1 MNDAGYNKK
10 SNEDYREIETAP
22 EKESNGS
29 MISYGMSDMLWQIF
43 NGIFGGFFFLFW
55 EVVVGLD
62 IWIVT
67 VAYTI
72 FAVWNII
79 NDPIFG
85 YIADRPRKFWSRFGK
100 RYPWYLIGGIPAILF
115 LALIFSPPNLDPVEA
130 AWIYFAW
137 ILISTCL
144 YELFYT
150 ITSLNHVALFPDKF
164 RIDRDRRKGGFWQM
178 LLGVIGTAI
187 GFIIP
192 PMLIDQTNFFSF
204 ASMAWIFVI
213 FNLAI
218 FAVSIPGHREST
230 YLKGRHLREQ
240 EKKESVSFFQALKI
254 VVSHKNFM
262 VVILVFLMDGI
273 IGASLT
279 ASVQYVALYILEAE
293 PGSAILILAP
303 FILAVVVSLIPW
315 YFLSQKM
322 KNNRRML
329 ILGVFLNTIGLLPF
343 MFVQT
348 TLGFIISALVLGI
361 GGGALRIGSQPV
373 LADAIDEAVVDSG
386 KHIEGSFMGVYTFFI
401 RFSLI
406 AQGWIFA
413 ITHTLTGFDPLSST
427 QQEFAKL
434 GIRMHTA
441 LIPMILTLIALIV
454 FILVYDLRPEKTRI
468 IKEKLKEL
476 NL

>member
-1 MNDAGYNKK
+1 MNENEKK
-10 SNEDYREIETAP
+10 ISTLN
-22 EKESNGS
+22 
-29 MISYGMSDMLWQIF
+29 MLSYGTGDLLWQVF
-43 NGIFGGFFFLFW
+43 NGIFGGFFFIFW

-62 IWIVT
+62 IIIVT
-67 VAYTI
+67 LAYTV
-72 FAVWNII
+72 FAVWNIV

-85 YIADRPRKFWSRFGK
+85 YLADRPRKFWSRLGK
-100 RYPWYLIGGIPAILF
+100 RYPWFVIGGIPAILF
-115 LALIFSPPNLDPVEA
+115 LATIFSPPNLDPVDA

-164 RIDRDRRKGGFWQM
+164 SLDSDRRKGGFWRM
-178 LLGVIGTAI
+178 LLGVLGTAI

-192 PMLIDQTNFFSF
+192 PLLIDVTNPSSF
-204 ASMAWIFVI
+204 VSMAWIFVI
-213 FNLAI
+213 VNLVI
-218 FAVSIPGHREST
+218 FAASIPGHRESQN
-230 YLKGRHLREQ
+230 LKDRYSREQ
-240 EKKESVSFFQALKI
+240 ENRESVSFLHALKI
-254 VVSHKNFM
+254 VISHKNFM

-279 ASVQYVALYILEAE
+279 ASIQYVTLYILG
-293 PGSAILILAP
+293 GSSGGAILILAP
-303 FILAVVVSLIPW
+303 FILAVIVSLFPW
-315 YFLSQKM
+315 LILSQKM
-322 KNNRRML
+322 KNNRKML

-343 MFVQT
+343 MFAQT
-348 TLGFIISALVLGI
+348 TIGFIIAAVILGI
-361 GGGALRIGSQPV
+361 GGGALRIGSNPV
-373 LADAIDEAVVDSG
+373 LADAIDEAVADSG

-413 ITHTLTGFDPLSST
+413 ITHTLTGFDPLSPT
-427 QQEFAKL
+427 QTELAQF

-441 LIPMILTLIALIV
+441 LIPMILTLIALVV
-454 FILVYDLRPEKTRI
+454 FVLVYDLRPEKTKE
-468 IKEKLKEL
+468 IKEKLKEM

>member
-1 MNDAGYNKK
+1 MN
-10 SNEDYREIETAP
+10 ETRNNLVLV
-22 EKESNGS
+22 KQSTGS

-55 EVVVGLD
+55 EVIVGLD

-67 VAYTI
+67 LAYTI
-72 FAVWNII
+72 FAVWNIV

-85 YIADRPRKFWSRFGK
+85 YIADRPRKFWSKLGK
-100 RYPWYLIGGIPAILF
+100 RFPWYIIGGIPAVLF
-115 LALIFSPPNLDPVEA
+115 LAVIFSPPNLDPVDA

-144 YELFYT
+144 YELFFT
-150 ITSLNHVALFPDKF
+150 ITNLNHVALFPDKF
-164 RIDRDRRKGGFWQM
+164 RLDRDRRKAGFWRM
-178 LLGVIGTAI
+178 LLGIIGTAI

-192 PMLIDQTNFFSF
+192 PMLIDQTKKFSF
-204 ASMAWIFVI
+204 MSMAWIFVI
-213 FNLAI
+213 FNILILAS
-218 FAVSIPGHREST
+218 SIPGHRESS
-230 YLKGRHLREQ
+230 YLKNRYLKEQKDRE
-240 EKKESVSFFQALKI
+240 SISFFQALKI
-254 VVSHKNFM
+254 VVTHKNFM

-279 ASVQYVALYILEAE
+279 ASIQYVTLYILEAP

-303 FILAVVVSLIPW
+303 FIFAVVVSLIPW

-322 KNNRRML
+322 KNNRKML

-348 TLGFIISALVLGI
+348 TLGFIIAALILGI
-361 GGGALRIGSQPV
+361 GGGALRIGSNPV

-386 KHIEGSFMGVYTFFI
+386 RHIEGSFMGVYTFFI

-406 AQGWIFA
+406 IQGWIFA
-413 ITHTLTGFDPLSST
+413 ITHTLTGFDPLSLT
-427 QQEFAKL
+427 QEELAKF

-441 LIPMILTLIALIV
+441 LIPMILTFVALV
-454 FILVYDLRPEKTRI
+454 AFILVYDLRPDKTKI
-468 IKEKLKEL
+468 IQEKLKEL
-476 NL
+476 KL

>member
-1 MNDAGYNKK
+1 MFMTDNG
-10 SNEDYREIETAP
+10 NEEALIKQST
-22 EKESNGS
+22 GS
-29 MISYGMSDMLWQIF
+29 MISYGVSDLLWQIF

-55 EVVVGLD
+55 EVTVGLD

-67 VAYTI
+67 LAYTI
-72 FAVWNII
+72 FAIWNIV

-85 YIADRPRKFWSRFGK
+85 YLADRPRKFWSKLGK
-100 RYPWYLIGGIPAILF
+100 RYPWYVIAGIPAILF
-115 LALIFSPPNLDPVEA
+115 LAAVFSPPKLDPVNA

-150 ITSLNHVALFPDKF
+150 ITNLNHVALFPDKF
-164 RIDRDRRKGGFWQM
+164 RLDKDRRKAGFWRM
-178 LLGVIGTAI
+178 FLGIIGTAI

-192 PMLIDQTNFFSF
+192 PFLIDQTKQFSF
-204 ASMAWIFVI
+204 MSMAWIFVI
-213 FNLAI
+213 VNLG
-218 FAVSIPGHREST
+218 VLGSSIPGHRESS
-230 YLKGRHLREQ
+230 YLKQRYLKEQ
-240 EKKESVSFFQALKI
+240 EDRESISFFQALKI
-254 VVSHKNFM
+254 VVTHKNFM
-262 VVILVFLMDGI
+262 VLILVFLMDGI

-279 ASVQYVALYILEAE
+279 ASIQYVTLYILGAT

-303 FILAVVVSLIPW
+303 FIFAVVVSLIPW

-322 KNNRRML
+322 KNNRKML

-348 TLGFIISALVLGI
+348 TIGFIVAALVLGI
-361 GGGALRIGSQPV
+361 GGGALRVGSNPV

-386 KHIEGSFMGVYTFFI
+386 RHIEGSFMGVYTFFI

-406 AQGWIFA
+406 IQGWIFA
-413 ITHTLTGFDPLSST
+413 ITHTLTGFDPLSLS
-427 QQEFAKL
+427 QGELAKF

-441 LIPMILTLIALIV
+441 LIPMILTIIALIV
-454 FILVYDLRPEKTRI
+454 FIFVYDLRPNKTKLI
-468 IKEKLKEL
+468 QEKLKEQKL
-476 NL
+476 